1 VRRRTIFSSLL
12 LAFFL
17 VSCSFTSALPQIIR
31 EAVAETRRPRQSETK
46 SERTHLTDF
55 TPTPRKLF
63 GADETPV
70 PIPTQTAT
78 PGLPDPAEFIQ
89 YYYTNIADQN
99 YDLTWS
105 LLSEDFIS
113 RNNSSAQGG
122 YEAYVKWWQKVSR
135 VEVESVKILTQ
146 QSDTVTV
153 QVDAVFYYASGSQS
167 TEHLKYQLIF
177 DAARGTWLFN

>member
-1 VRRRTIFSSLL
+1 VRRCTIFSGLL

-31 EAVAETRRPRQSETK
+31 EAVGVTRRPRQSETK

-63 GADETPV
+63 GADQTPV
-70 PIPTQTAT
+70 PPSTSTAT
-78 PGLPDPAEFIQ
+78 PGFPDPVVFIQ
-89 YYYTNIADQN
+89 YYYTNISDQN

-105 LLSEDFIS
+105 LLSEDFVS
-113 RNNSSAQGG
+113 RNNSPAQGG

-135 VEVESVKILTQ
+135 VDVESVEILTQ
-146 QSDTVTV
+146 QGDTVTV